1 MAENLATMLTNITSV
16 VTEAFDWVTLAGGA
30 ILESP
35 ILSLSPVP
43 SLLSAW
49 AWLCFAA
56 WQVTCKQYAGVSY
69 GIDRSRQR

>member
-35 ILSLSPVP
+35 ILFTFACAIPVVG
-43 SLLSAW
+43 LGVALFRR
-49 AWLCFAA
+49 L
-56 WQVTCKQYAGVSY
+56 AGNL
-69 GIDRSRQR
+69 